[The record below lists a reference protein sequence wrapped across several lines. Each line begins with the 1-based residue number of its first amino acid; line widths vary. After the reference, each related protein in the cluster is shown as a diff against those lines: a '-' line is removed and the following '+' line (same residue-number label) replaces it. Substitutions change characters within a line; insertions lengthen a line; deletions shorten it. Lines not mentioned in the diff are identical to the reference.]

1 MDMRFSVG
9 LLWRGPVLAA
19 AAWMLTACA
28 TEMGE
33 VQAPPASPIASP
45 APAPPPPAPPAPSPA
60 VVAPSPLASPATP
73 APAPP
78 TPPPAVA
85 SPPPAP
91 PAPSAQAARGLVEVT
106 GVEVQDAGSGGLA
119 LLVTGDGPIT
129 TYESFTLP
137 DPPRLVVDIPSAI
150 HAVPQPISARPPLV
164 TAIRSSQYRER
175 PVQIV
180 RVVFDLRSALPYRV
194 VATGNQLRVD
204 LGTAAAGAPATP
216 TPSAAPPPAA
226 AKPAGKVMRVDLQNA
241 RGRQQILIRTTGA
254 VTYTVTE
261 SSNPLGLSIDVIG
274 ATVEPAAS
282 RTVDLRQVASPVS
295 RLETSQRQTAPAPVV
310 RVVADLRGP
319 TRYDVRQ
326 TPSAIVV
333 EFLNPPRPAQ
343 APAAPAA
350 IAAVADSRTATPG
363 APTALAAAPPAVPGT
378 GRLSMDFKDADV
390 NNLLRIIAEVSG
402 MNVVAG
408 GDVTGKV
415 TVRLVNVDWQ
425 QALDVILRIN
435 GMGYE
440 IDGNIIRVAPLAK
453 LAAEQQ
459 ARETAKVRKEEKER
473 KDRADAL
480 KEKADALKGKKEE
493 QLDEPLMDE
502 VVSVNYAKATD
513 VVKNLD
519 RLKTQGR
526 PEVGIVVDDRTNKL
540 IIRETAGALAKM
552 KDLLLQLDR
561 PTPQV
566 LIEARLVEATRN
578 FSQSLGIEWG
588 FSGDAALRNLQA
600 APVSVFAN
608 GVGTALLPPVAG
620 SALPLAISM
629 PASTPT
635 AAVGVI
641 ANALFSNRLALGA
654 RISAGEAEGKARTLS
669 APKVATLDNQEAEI
683 KQGQQVPYTTV
694 DSSGRTVIA
703 FADAFI
709 RLKVTPHITNDRR
722 VSMKVEAERSFPGD
736 VVNYS
741 GGFVYPINTRKA
753 TTNVLV
759 ANGSTIVIGGLLQ
772 TDERWSE
779 SRIPW
784 ISKVPMLGAL
794 FKSTTIGPEQKVEL
808 LIFLTPTILEEAKV
822 S

>member
-1 MDMRFSVG
+1 MDMRFSTG

-19 AAWMLTACA
+19 AAWMLTAYA
-28 TEMGE
+28 PEMGE
-33 VQAPPASPIASP
+33 AQTPPVSPVASP
-45 APAPPPPAPPAPSPA
+45 APSARA
-60 VVAPSPLASPATP
+60 VQGPI
-73 APAPP
+73 
-78 TPPPAVA
+78 
-85 SPPPAP
+85 
-91 PAPSAQAARGLVEVT
+91 EVT
-106 GVEVQDAGSGGLA
+106 GVEVQDAGAGGLA

-129 TYESFTLP
+129 TYEAFTLP

-194 VATGNQLRVD
+194 VATQNQLRVD
-204 LGTAAAGAPATP
+204 LGAAAAGASTTP
-216 TPSAAPPPAA
+216 TPSVAPPAPLPAA
-226 AKPAGKVMRVDLQNA
+226 AKPTGKVTRVDLQNL
-241 RGRQQILIRTTGA
+241 RGRQQILISTTGA
-254 VTYTVTE
+254 VMYTVTE
-261 SSNPLGLSIDVIG
+261 SSAPLGLSIDVIG

-295 RLETSQRQTAPAPVV
+295 RLQTSQRQTAPAPVV

-343 APAAPAA
+343 APAVPAA
-350 IAAVADSRTATPG
+350 TAAVAGSRTPTPG
-363 APTALAAAPPAVPGT
+363 APTAQAAAPPAAAPGAPPAVPGT

-390 NNLLRIIAEVSG
+390 NNLLRILAEVSG
-402 MNVVAG
+402 MNFVAG
-408 GDVTGKV
+408 GDVAGKV
-415 TVRLVNVDWQ
+415 TVRLLNVDWH
-425 QALDVILRIN
+425 QALDVILRN
-435 GMGYE
+435 NQPALGYE
-440 IDGNIIRVAPLAK
+440 IDGNIIRVAPLTK
-453 LAAEQQ
+453 LAAEQKSREDTQ
-459 ARETAKVRKEEKER
+459 AKKEEKEK
-473 KDRADAL
+473 KDRDNAI
-480 KEKADALKGKKEE
+480 KVKADAIKGKTEE
-493 QLDEPLMDE
+493 IQYEDLIDDVMP
-502 VVSVNYAKATD
+502 VNYAKPSEMA
-513 VVKNLD
+513 KALD
-519 RLKTQGR
+519 RFKTTPPSR
-526 PEVGIVVDDRTNKL
+526 PDGQSASIVADERTSRL
-540 IIRETAGALAKM
+540 IIRDTAKAQKKM
-552 KDLLLQLDR
+552 KDMLDKLDR

-566 LIEARLVEATRN
+566 LIEARLVEATRT

-600 APVSVFAN
+600 APVSVFSSGVGSPLVPPPI
-608 GVGTALLPPVAG
+608 GVGTI
-620 SALPLAISM
+620 PLAISM
-629 PASTPT
+629 PANNPT
-635 AAVGVI
+635 AAIGVI
-641 ANALFSNRLALGA
+641 ANSLFSNRLALGA
-654 RISAGEAEGKARTLS
+654 RISAAEAEGKARTLS
-669 APKVATLDNQEAEI
+669 APKITTLDNLEAEI

-709 RLKVTPHITNDRR
+709 RLKVTPHITNDNR

-772 TDERWSE
+772 SDERWAE
-779 SRIPW
+779 SRVPW

-794 FKSTTIGPEQKVEL
+794 FKNTTVGPEQKVEL
-808 LIFLTPTILEEAKV
+808 LIFLTPTILEEAKT

>member
-1 MDMRFSVG
+1 MDMRFSAG

-60 VVAPSPLASPATP
+60 VVTPSPSASPTAA
-73 APAPP
+73 APAAP

-85 SPPPAP
+85 SPPRAR

-204 LGTAAAGAPATP
+204 LGTAAAGTPTTP

-226 AKPAGKVMRVDLQNA
+226 AKPAGQVTRVDLQNV

-254 VTYTVTE
+254 VMYTVTE
-261 SSNPLGLSIDVIG
+261 SSDPLGLSIDVIG

-295 RLETSQRQTAPAPVV
+295 RLQTSQRQTAPAPVV

-333 EFLNPPRPAQ
+333 EFLNPPRTAQ
-343 APAAPAA
+343 APAASAA
-350 IAAVADSRTATPG
+350 IAAVADSRTPTPG
-363 APTALAAAPPAVPGT
+363 APTAQAAAPAAAGAPPAVPGT

-473 KDRADAL
+473 
-480 KEKADALKGKKEE
+480 
-493 QLDEPLMDE
+493 
-502 VVSVNYAKATD
+502 
-513 VVKNLD
+513 
-519 RLKTQGR
+519 
-526 PEVGIVVDDRTNKL
+526 
-540 IIRETAGALAKM
+540 
-552 KDLLLQLDR
+552 
-561 PTPQV
+561 
-566 LIEARLVEATRN
+566 
-578 FSQSLGIEWG
+578 
-588 FSGDAALRNLQA
+588 
-600 APVSVFAN
+600 
-608 GVGTALLPPVAG
+608 
-620 SALPLAISM
+620 
-629 PASTPT
+629 
-635 AAVGVI
+635 
-641 ANALFSNRLALGA
+641 
-654 RISAGEAEGKARTLS
+654 
-669 APKVATLDNQEAEI
+669 
-683 KQGQQVPYTTV
+683 
-694 DSSGRTVIA
+694 
-703 FADAFI
+703 
-709 RLKVTPHITNDRR
+709 
-722 VSMKVEAERSFPGD
+722 
-736 VVNYS
+736 
-741 GGFVYPINTRKA
+741 
-753 TTNVLV
+753 
-759 ANGSTIVIGGLLQ
+759 
-772 TDERWSE
+772 
-779 SRIPW
+779 
-784 ISKVPMLGAL
+784 
-794 FKSTTIGPEQKVEL
+794 
-808 LIFLTPTILEEAKV
+808 
-822 S
+822 

>member
-1 MDMRFSVG
+1 
-9 LLWRGPVLAA
+9 
-19 AAWMLTACA
+19 
-28 TEMGE
+28 
-33 VQAPPASPIASP
+33 
-45 APAPPPPAPPAPSPA
+45 
-60 VVAPSPLASPATP
+60 
-73 APAPP
+73 
-78 TPPPAVA
+78 
-85 SPPPAP
+85 
-91 PAPSAQAARGLVEVT
+91 
-106 GVEVQDAGSGGLA
+106 
-119 LLVTGDGPIT
+119 TGDGPIT
-129 TYESFTLP
+129 AYESFTLP

-180 RVVFDLRSALPYRV
+180 RVVFDLRSTLPYRI
-194 VATGNQLRVD
+194 VATQNQLRVD
-204 LGTAAAGAPATP
+204 LGTAAAGASTTP
-216 TPSAAPPPAA
+216 TPSVAPPAPPPAA
-226 AKPAGKVMRVDLQNA
+226 AKPAGKVTRVDLQNL

-261 SSNPLGLSIDVIG
+261 SSDPLGLSIDVIG
-274 ATVEPAAS
+274 ATVDPAAS

-295 RLETSQRQTAPAPVV
+295 RLQTSQRQTAPAPVV

-350 IAAVADSRTATPG
+350 IAAVAGSRTPTPG
-363 APTALAAAPPAVPGT
+363 APMALAAAPAAAAAVAPPALPGT

-453 LAAEQQ
+453 LAAEQKS
-459 ARETAKVRKEEKER
+459 REDAIARKEEKEK

-480 KEKADALKGKKEE
+480 KVKADAAKEKKEE
-493 QLDEPLMDE
+493 RQDEPLIND
-502 VVSVNYAKATD
+502 VIPVNYAKPSEMA
-513 VVKNLD
+513 KALD
-519 RLKTQGR
+519 RFKTPGR
-526 PEVGIVVDDRTNKL
+526 PDASVTWDERTNRL
-540 IIRETAGALAKM
+540 IIRETADALEKM
-552 KDLLLQLDR
+552 KKMLRELDR

-566 LIEARLVEATRN
+566 LIEARLVEATRT

-588 FSGDAALRNLQA
+588 FSGKAGLANLQA
-600 APVSVFAN
+600 DPVSIFAS
-608 GVGTALLPPVAG
+608 GVGTALLPPTPG
-620 SALPLAISM
+620 SALPLVISM
-629 PASTPT
+629 PANTPT

-641 ANALFSNRLALGA
+641 ANSLFSNRLALGA

-669 APKVATLDNQEAEI
+669 APKITTLDNLEAEI

-772 TDERWSE
+772 TDERWAE
-779 SRIPW
+779 SRVPW

-794 FKSTTIGPEQKVEL
+794 FKNTTIGPEQKVEL